1 MDGEKEEDK
10 EEASSDE
17 DESTPDREH
26 QTQKEK
32 TDTNPVAKVLPFNDI
47 CVLMCISKRI

>member
-1 MDGEKEEDK
+1 MDGEKAEGKEDK
-10 EEASSDE
+10 EGASSEE

-32 TDTNPVAKVLPFNDI
+32 TDTKPVAKVLCFNDV
-47 CVLMCISKRI
+47 CV

>member
-32 TDTNPVAKVLPFNDI
+32 TDTKPVAKVLSFNDI
-47 CVLMCISKRI
+47 CVLMCISERI